1 MTSARHAP
9 NGAAAVGQ
17 GRGRSKHSRHAYS
30 ALFTRPAH
38 TLAVTPKGLMPSD
51 EPGENAKTILSV
63 PCTFLASGR
72 LNTSLPTAG
81 AEKHTSY
88 QKRSGLPHI
97 LSSSSSSSSTGKLKK
112 DNSRL
117 CPTALAFHVHCSSP
131 ATANVCYVS
140 KGNGLDLRSTRNKRP
155 TKLARET
162 RPPPAS
168 SNSVRLVPLPAPLR
182 IVFLF

>member
-1 MTSARHAP
+1 M
-9 NGAAAVGQ
+9 
-17 GRGRSKHSRHAYS
+17 Y
-30 ALFTRPAH
+30 
-38 TLAVTPKGLMPSD
+38 
-51 EPGENAKTILSV
+51 V
-63 PCTFLASGR
+63 PRIGKAEHKSTA
-72 LNTSLPTAG
+72 TAG

-140 KGNGLDLRSTRNKRP
+140 KGNGLDHYVV
-155 TKLARET
+155 RET
-162 RPPPAS
+162 SARQS
-168 SNSVRLVPLPAPLR
+168 
-182 IVFLF
+182 